1 MANFTGRTT
10 TNITLHLIIINVILL
25 LADGLLE
32 RRGISLSDMLGLHYL
47 DSEKFHWWQ
56 LVTYMFMHGN
66 LTHLFNN
73 MFSLYMFG
81 RLLEMVWGEQ
91 RFLLYYFVTG
101 IGAGLIQQLAW
112 SYELNN
118 FIAQFATNDVFR
130 QQILNMSHTQLLEV
144 DGVMNILNQ
153 LVTVGASGSVF
164 GILLAFVRCVRT
176 PGRCLWHPDG
186 RGTLCP
192 PGRHALRLP
201 PHPALEEPSQLRI
214 LTSRRAER
222 IPNAFRRHSEGSTN
236 ARRRLTEGTTSYR
249 CRYGVAFF
257 FRSFCFLF
265 WFFFVLSK
273 ESKKAASR
281 IQ

>member
-164 GILLAFVRCVRT
+164 GILLAF
-176 PGRCLWHPDG
+176 GMMF
-186 RGTLCP
+186 
-192 PGRHALRLP
+192 
-201 PHPALEEPSQLRI
+201 
-214 LTSRRAER
+214 
-222 IPNAFRRHSEGSTN
+222 PNAEIFLLIPPMPLKAKWLFIGYGAFELFAGVYGIQT
-236 ARRRLTEGTTSYR
+236 
-249 CRYGVAFF
+249 GVAHFAHLGGMLF
-257 FRSFCFLF
+257 GFLLILLWKNHRNCEF
-265 WFFFVLSK
+265 
-273 ESKKAASR
+273 
-281 IQ
+281 